1 MCWSAGPESAA
12 MYTEQDYNRDL
23 NLIKKVDT
31 MISDKW
37 EIVAYFVGMTACLA
51 AHVLYLILFAANGIN
66 VMAVFNIFSVLF
78 YVLMILLVLRVK
90 NRVNLIYASIFEI
103 VVHAGVATMC
113 VGWKPDFDMFLL
125 MIIPIAFLMPNE
137 NKKIPYTIM
146 LISLTIY
153 GVQRFIYQGPEN
165 TIYNIEQEPIARILF
180 IIKLISGVFV
190 LIYVT
195 TIYTVLNQYTEATLR
210 VQTEKLR
217 IAASVDPLTKLFN
230 RRAMNEDLKK
240 NTTESEAT
248 GLPYVIGI
256 GDIDDFKHVNDTF
269 GHDFGDIVLSRVAEL
284 MKENFPGKC
293 RIARWGGEEFLVL
306 IPAVTME
313 EGLPDFEKVVQ
324 TIRDHTFVFGGSVLH
339 VTMTFGVCEA
349 SSGADV
355 DKVISRADKR
365 LYKGKNNGKNHV
377 EYTD

>member
-1 MCWSAGPESAA
+1 
-12 MYTEQDYNRDL
+12 MYTEQEYKRDQ
-23 NLIKKVDT
+23 NLIKRVDT
-31 MISDKW
+31 MISEKW
-37 EIVAYFVGMTACLA
+37 EIVAYFIGMGACLA
-51 AHVLYLILFAANGIN
+51 AHIMYLILFATNGIK
-66 VMAVFNIFSVLF
+66 VMAIFNIFSVLF
-78 YVLMILLVLRVK
+78 YVLMNFLVLRIK
-90 NRVNLIYASIFEI
+90 NRVNLIYAAIIEI
-103 VVHAGVATMC
+103 IIHAAVATMC

-125 MIIPIAFLMPNE
+125 MIIPIAFLMAND
-137 NKKIPYTIM
+137 NKKVPFMIM
-146 LISLTIY
+146 MISLLIY
-153 GVQRFIYQGPEN
+153 GVQRFIVQGPEN
-165 TIYNIEQEPIARILF
+165 TLYNIEQESIAIVLY
-180 IIKLISGVFV
+180 IINIISGIFV
-190 LIYVT
+190 LCYVSI
-195 TIYTVLNQYTEATLR
+195 IYTVLNQYKEATLR
-210 VQTEKLR
+210 VQTEQLR

-284 MKENFPGKC
+284 LKENFPGKC

-306 IPAVTME
+306 APAVNLE
-313 EGLPDFEKVVQ
+313 EGLPDFQKVVQ
-324 TIRDHTFVFGGSVLH
+324 TIQEHTFVFGGSALH

-349 SSGADV
+349 SPGADV
-355 DKVISRADKR
+355 DKVISSADKR

>member
-1 MCWSAGPESAA
+1 LCWSAGPESAA

-23 NLIKKVDT
+23 NMIKKVDT

-51 AHVLYLILFAANGIN
+51 AHVMYLILFAVNGIN
-66 VMAVFNIFSVLF
+66 IMAVFNIFSVLF

-90 NRVNLIYASIFEI
+90 NRVDLVYASIIEI
-103 VVHAGVATMC
+103 IVHAAVATMC
-113 VGWKPDFDMFLL
+113 VGWEPDFGMFLL
-125 MIIPIAFLMPNE
+125 MIISMAFLMPN
-137 NKKIPYTIM
+137 KTRKIPFLIM
-146 LISLTIY
+146 AISLTIY
-153 GVQRFIYQGPEN
+153 GIERFIFQGPED
-165 TIYNIEQEPIARILF
+165 TIYNIEQEPIARVLF
-180 IIKLISGVFV
+180 IINIVIGVFV
-190 LIYVT
+190 LVYVSVIYS
-195 TIYTVLNQYTEATLR
+195 VLDQYTRATLR

-230 RRAMNEDLKK
+230 RRAMNEELKK
-240 NTTESEAT
+240 NTSESEAA
-248 GLPYVIGI
+248 GLSYVIGI

-284 MKENFPGKC
+284 LKENFPEKC

-324 TIRDHTFVFGGSVLH
+324 TIRDHTFVFVGSVLH